1 MFPFPCETG
10 CWRHS
15 LDFVDASRHK
25 SPVPM
30 PIYLY
35 EIVTDDPQ
43 VYETFEVLQ
52 DLDEP
57 ALERHP
63 DTGLPVRRIITA
75 PAVVGS
81 TSSQRERNVLSAS
94 NIAAK
99 GFSRYERVGD
109 GTYAR
114 TAGNQ
119 GPKTFRK
126 P

>member
-1 MFPFPCETG
+1 
-10 CWRHS
+10 
-15 LDFVDASRHK
+15 
-25 SPVPM
+25 M
-30 PIYLY
+30 PIYMY
-35 EIVTDDPQ
+35 EVVTDGPNEH
-43 VYETFEVLQ
+43 ETFEVLQ
-52 DLDEP
+52 DLHEP
-57 ALERHP
+57 PLETHP
-63 DTGLPVRRIITA
+63 KTGLPVRRIISA

-81 TSSQRERNVLSAS
+81 TRSQHDRNILSAG

-114 TAGNQ
+114 TAGTQ

>member
-1 MFPFPCETG
+1 
-10 CWRHS
+10 
-15 LDFVDASRHK
+15 
-25 SPVPM
+25 M
-30 PIYLY
+30 PIYMY
-35 EIVTDDPQ
+35 EVVTDDPEA
-43 VYETFEVLQ
+43 YETFEVLQ
-52 DLDEP
+52 DIGEQ

-63 DTGLPVRRIITA
+63 DNGLPVRRIITA
-75 PAVVGS
+75 PAVVGT
-81 TSSQRERNVLSAS
+81 TSSQRDRNVLSAS

-114 TAGNQ
+114 TAGTQ